1 MSSRVVA
8 LARMQLFGLFGL
20 NRLLHSEGG
29 AERKKAAV
37 LCAIAVCVAA
47 LAFAL
52 STSIS
57 YELAVAG
64 LAGALPAIAVLLC
77 TLVMLM
83 LTFLK
88 SSGVLAGADD
98 YDIVMSLPVTPAQVV
113 VSRVA
118 AVYFADALICAIV
131 IVPASVVL
139 AVQGA
144 TGAAGIVFLLAS
156 CLAIPVIP
164 MVVALTLGTVV
175 TLVSVHS
182 RRSNVL
188 SLVLSTILVLVTV
201 AATGALN
208 QASGDDIAA
217 ATSTLA
223 AIFQT
228 AWLPATLIVQSASG
242 DALSFL
248 LFLAL
253 SAAVAGIFIVFA
265 ARFYRRMN
273 NVHPR
278 RRATTFSL
286 GDLKVRSPFRAMCR
300 RELSRYFSC
309 TIYALNSSIGMVL
322 LLAFSVLLAFGGANA
337 ITAYAGEVDVGSMLR
352 AALPLILAM
361 FVSIT
366 CTTSASLSLEGRSR
380 WIMCSLPVRSIDVF
394 RSKMAV
400 NLSVIAPFTLASVV
414 LLAIAMCVSGLGLAL
429 MLVVP
434 TAYACFI
441 STLGMYMNV
450 RFPRYDWT
458 SEYYAVKGGAIS
470 VLATTGLG
478 VLCSVV
484 PLGICLGLPQYG
496 EPVMVMVAV
505 ILLLTAAVLYHRL
518 ELVRLYES

>member
-1 MSSRVVA
+1 MYKR
-8 LARMQLFGLFGL
+8 Q
-20 NRLLHSEGG
+20 
-29 AERKKAAV
+29 
-37 LCAIAVCVAA
+37 
-47 LAFAL
+47 
-52 STSIS
+52 
-57 YELAVAG
+57 
-64 LAGALPAIAVLLC
+64 
-77 TLVMLM
+77 
-83 LTFLK
+83 
-88 SSGVLAGADD
+88 
-98 YDIVMSLPVTPAQVV
+98 
-113 VSRVA
+113 
-118 AVYFADALICAIV
+118 
-131 IVPASVVL
+131 
-139 AVQGA
+139 
-144 TGAAGIVFLLAS
+144 
-156 CLAIPVIP
+156 
-164 MVVALTLGTVV
+164 
-175 TLVSVHS
+175 
-182 RRSNVL
+182 VL
-188 SLVLSTILVLVTV
+188 SLVLSTILVLVIV

-352 AALPLILAM
+352 AARPLILAM

-380 WIMCSLPVRSIDVF
+380 WIMCSLPVRSIDCLLYTSF
-394 RSKMAV
+394 APSFEQAKHHTMQASAMTTSTGTTSKKRLRGGRA
-400 NLSVIAPFTLASVV
+400 LGERCDCCRWLRLPF
-414 LLAIAMCVSGLGLAL
+414 
-429 MLVVP
+429 
-434 TAYACFI
+434 
-441 STLGMYMNV
+441 
-450 RFPRYDWT
+450 
-458 SEYYAVKGGAIS
+458 
-470 VLATTGLG
+470 
-478 VLCSVV
+478 
-484 PLGICLGLPQYG
+484 
-496 EPVMVMVAV
+496 
-505 ILLLTAAVLYHRL
+505 
-518 ELVRLYES
+518 